1 MVVLYN
7 GKCDNLE
14 ISFNLW
20 VGVGLVCG
28 GVGMVLV
35 GDGFMVVVWINE
47 YVVFGI
53 DSFVFSGYLYLEEVY
68 RVGELLFLFLDVVI
82 LEIF

>member
-35 GDGFMVVVWINE
+35 GDGFMVVV
-47 YVVFGI
+47 
-53 DSFVFSGYLYLEEVY
+53 
-68 RVGELLFLFLDVVI
+68 
-82 LEIF
+82 